1 MEKNEMQKTYQQET
15 ETSFPDIADM
25 LFLVSNLSYKLEDQ
39 KPQKLWF
46 IILSN
51 ELLNKSKISTA
62 FGTVKNSKSI

>member
-1 MEKNEMQKTYQQET
+1 MQKTYQQET